1 MTLKQETTRSFIWNF
16 LDKVGYQAIAL
27 VVGIFTLRLLTPTD
41 FGYTGA
47 LAVFTMLSNILVES
61 GFTAALVRRKQNND
75 REYTAALLFNILLS
89 IALYALL
96 YVTAGL
102 IADYFN
108 MPPLTTLARVIFL
121 AIIINSFTV
130 VQTVILT
137 KELQF
142 NKMTIANLSGMVV
155 SAIITLWMAA
165 KGYGYW
171 ALAAQQISQV
181 LVKAIL
187 LWFLSSWRPVAIRM
201 KDFGIIGEILSFS
214 ALLILSSTIT
224 TIVKY
229 IYTMFIGP
237 RYSTDE
243 VGFYSQAYKYHQIPH
258 MVISSSIGGVAYSV
272 LSKLNDEPQRQMN
285 YIQHI
290 MKMTAFITLP
300 VMLGF
305 YGVSENF
312 VHVII
317 TDKWMPL
324 LPYLRLLLIGGISMP
339 FINMY
344 LQLFNVFDK
353 PQLNFITEFLRN
365 MLVILFLVLMND
377 SITDI
382 LYGYIA
388 ACYIAMAGMAITI
401 AHVTGYRLTDQI
413 RNTLPYTLLAVA
425 MCVAVFYIP
434 YVLHC
439 NAVLQ
444 LVVQL
449 LAGGAVYLGLAA
461 LFRLEVMTNLK
472 DTLNHKE

>member
-1 MTLKQETTRSFIWNF
+1 
-16 LDKVGYQAIAL
+16 
-27 VVGIFTLRLLTPTD
+27 
-41 FGYTGA
+41 
-47 LAVFTMLSNILVES
+47 
-61 GFTAALVRRKQNND
+61 
-75 REYTAALLFNILLS
+75 
-89 IALYALL
+89 
-96 YVTAGL
+96 
-102 IADYFN
+102 
-108 MPPLTTLARVIFL
+108 
-121 AIIINSFTV
+121 
-130 VQTVILT
+130 
-137 KELQF
+137 
-142 NKMTIANLSGMVV
+142 
-155 SAIITLWMAA
+155 
-165 KGYGYW
+165 
-171 ALAAQQISQV
+171 
-181 LVKAIL
+181 
-187 LWFLSSWRPVAIRM
+187 M

-285 YIQHI
+285 YIQRI

-300 VMLGF
+300 AMLGF

-344 LQLFNVFDK
+344 LQLFNVFGK

-413 RNTLPYTLLAVA
+413 RNTLPYTLLAVV

-439 NAVLQ
+439 NAILQ
-444 LVVQL
+444 LVIQL